1 MTENNNPARP
11 ELVEGWVDVCSVD
24 DLVADSGVCALIEE
38 TQVAIFYMPKDSEVF
53 AINNYDPFGKVHV
66 LSRGLIG
73 DIKGEPMVSSPLYK
87 QHFSLK
93 TGICFED
100 ETVKVDSYGV
110 RIEGNRVEVNI
121 QNISPGG
128 AA

>member
-1 MTENNNPARP
+1 MSTWIDICAVN
-11 ELVEGWVDVCSVD
+11 
-24 DLVADSGVCALIEE
+24 DLQPDSGVCALVENK
-38 TQVAIFYMPKDSEVF
+38 QVAIFYMPKDNAVY

-100 ETVKVDSYGV
+100 ETVKNDVYAI
-110 RIEGNRVEVNI
+110 RIENNRVE
-121 QNISPGG
+121 ISLEG
-128 AA
+128 

>member
-1 MTENNNPARP
+1 MST
-11 ELVEGWVDVCSVD
+11 WIDICSID
-24 DLVADSGVCALIEE
+24 DLVSNSGVCALVEE
-38 TQVAIFYMPKDSEVF
+38 IQVAIFYMPEENAIF
-53 AINNYDPFGKVHV
+53 AINNYDPFSFINV

-73 DIKGEPMVSSPLYK
+73 DIKGEPMVSSPIYK

-93 TGICFED
+93 TGVCLED

-110 RIEGNRVEVNI
+110 RIEGGRVEVNLKE
-121 QNISPGG
+121 

>member
-1 MTENNNPARP
+1 MSQ
-11 ELVEGWVDVCSVD
+11 WVDVCSKE
-24 DLVADSGVCALIEE
+24 DLQPNSGVCALIDEQ
-38 TQVAIFYMPKDSEVF
+38 QVAIFYMPEDEAVF

-73 DIKGEPMVSSPLYK
+73 DIKGEVMVSSPLYK

-93 TGICFED
+93 TGQCFED
-100 ETVKVDSYGV
+100 ESMSVPAYGA
-110 RIEGNRVEVNI
+110 RITGDRVEVNL
-121 QNISPGG
+121 SG

>member
-1 MTENNNPARP
+1 MSAWIDICP
-11 ELVEGWVDVCSVD
+11 VD
-24 DLVADSGVCALIEE
+24 DLQPDSGVCALVEDKQI
-38 TQVAIFYMPKDSEVF
+38 AIFYMPKDNALY

-73 DIKGEPMVSSPLYK
+73 DIKGEPMVASPLYK

-100 ETVKVDSYGV
+100 ETVKNETYAI
-110 RIEGNRVEVNI
+110 RIENNRVE
-121 QNISPGG
+121 ISLEG
-128 AA
+128 